1 MFDAIITS
9 INIIPFYHSNT
20 RNCYYNKD
28 EERRNKKIMMMM
40 NAKQLAEK
48 ACTFL
53 SASTDPYHAVRNA
66 IAILEAA
73 GFRRI
78 VPHQPDISPTS
89 TILPGGKYY
98 YTVQSSTLVA
108 FAVGSKVVATSG
120 TANSSRFGFQ
130 IIGGHTDSPNI
141 RIKPKSQKLPKK
153 ANTTQLSVECYGGGL
168 WHTWFD
174 RDLSIS
180 GKVMVRSPKGS
191 TTGTTISQRLVQ
203 FKDPLARVST
213 LCIHLQTPTE
223 REAFKVNKEDH
234 TSPIIATTPTTDG
247 GQDMIAATLL
257 EQITT
262 SHDSWLHGQEPMLL
276 QRIASELNIDV
287 TQIADYDLSLYDIQ
301 PATIGGMQQEFI
313 YSGRL
318 DNLATV
324 FNAVTA
330 LSLQN
335 IEESSDVSM
344 IVCFDHEEVGSV
356 SANGAGSPV
365 LQEAVQSVSA
375 SLGNTTPIQHSSSI
389 QKSFCLSID
398 QAHAVHPNYMSK
410 HDPMHSPM
418 MNGGVVV
425 KSNANQR
432 YATNSLTG
440 FVIREL
446 GRICQVPI
454 QEFSVRNDCP
464 CGSTIGPTISA
475 LTGIRTVDA
484 GMPQLSM
491 HSCREVMGVQDLYYG
506 LQLMSGFFQH
516 FRTIDDNIEKTIT

>member
-1 MFDAIITS
+1 
-9 INIIPFYHSNT
+9 
-20 RNCYYNKD
+20 
-28 EERRNKKIMMMM
+28 M
-40 NAKQLAEK
+40 NPKQLAEK

-53 SASTDPYHAVRNA
+53 SASTDPYHAVQNA

-78 VPHQPDISPTS
+78 VPHQPNISPTK

-120 TANSSRFGFQ
+120 TDIGSRFGFQ

-141 RIKPKSQKLPKK
+141 RVKPKSQKLPKK

-180 GKVMVRSPKGS
+180 GKVMVRSPSG
-191 TTGTTISQRLVQ
+191 TTTISQRLVQ

-213 LCIHLQTPTE
+213 LCIHLQTSTE
-223 REAFKVNKEDH
+223 REAFQVNKEDH
-234 TSPIIATTPTTDG
+234 TSPIIATTPTTITGTPTTDG
-247 GQDMIAATLL
+247 SQDMIAASVL
-257 EQITT
+257 EQITM
-262 SHDSWLHGQEPMLL
+262 SHDSWLQGQEPMLL

-301 PATIGGMQQEFI
+301 PAAIGGMQQEFI

-335 IEESSDVSM
+335 IEELSDVSM

-365 LQEAVQSVSA
+365 LQEAVQYVSA
-375 SLGNTTPIQHSSSI
+375 SLGNTTPMQHASSI

-418 MNGGVVV
+418 MNGGIVV

-446 GRICQVPI
+446 GRICQVPV
-454 QEFSVRNDCP
+454 QEFS
-464 CGSTIGPTISA
+464 G
-475 LTGIRTVDA
+475 
-484 GMPQLSM
+484 
-491 HSCREVMGVQDLYYG
+491 
-506 LQLMSGFFQH
+506 
-516 FRTIDDNIEKTIT
+516 K

>member
-1 MFDAIITS
+1 
-9 INIIPFYHSNT
+9 
-20 RNCYYNKD
+20 
-28 EERRNKKIMMMM
+28 MM

-53 SASTDPYHAVRNA
+53 SASTDPYHAVQNS
-66 IAILEAA
+66 IKILEAA

-78 VPHQPDISPTS
+78 APFSSDTS
-89 TILPGGKYY
+89 TNGTTTTTTETTPSTLHAGGKYY

-108 FAVGSKVVATSG
+108 FAVGSKLVSATS
-120 TANSSRFGFQ
+120 NFGFH

-141 RIKPKSQKLPKK
+141 RIKPKSQKMPKK

-180 GKVMVRSPKGS
+180 GKVLVRSS
-191 TTGTTISQRLVQ
+191 SSDTAIAQRLVQ
-203 FKDPLARVST
+203 FKEPIARVST
-213 LCIHLQTPTE
+213 LCIHLETPAE
-223 REAFKVNKEDH
+223 REAFKVNREDH
-234 TSPIIATTPTTDG
+234 TSPIIATTTANTTSDTG
-247 GQDMIAATLL
+247 GKEIIASSVL
-257 EQITT
+257 EQI
-262 SHDSWLHGQEPMLL
+262 SNSNDSWLQGQEPLLL
-276 QRIASELNIDV
+276 QRIASELNVNV

-301 PATIGGMQQEFI
+301 PATIGGIQKEFI

-330 LSLQN
+330 LSLLDVN
-335 IEESSDVSM
+335 ESSDVSM
-344 IVCFDHEEVGSV
+344 VVCFDHEEVGSV

-365 LQEAVQSVSA
+365 LHEAVKFVSA
-375 SLGNTTPIQHSSSI
+375 SLGNTTSLQHSSSI

-410 HDPMHSPM
+410 HDPVHSPM
-418 MNGGVVV
+418 MNGGIVV

-440 FVIREL
+440 FVMREL
-446 GRICQVPI
+446 GRICSVPI
-454 QEFSVRNDCP
+454 QEFSGTCE
-464 CGSTIGPTISA
+464 ISYLLA
-475 LTGIRTVDA
+475 LDKKLESV
-484 GMPQLSM
+484 
-491 HSCREVMGVQDLYYG
+491 
-506 LQLMSGFFQH
+506 LQLVCES
-516 FRTIDDNIEKTIT
+516 N

>member
-1 MFDAIITS
+1 
-9 INIIPFYHSNT
+9 
-20 RNCYYNKD
+20 
-28 EERRNKKIMMMM
+28 MMM

-53 SASTDPYHAVRNA
+53 SASTDPYHAVQNS
-66 IAILEAA
+66 IKILEAA

-78 VPHQPDISPTS
+78 TPFHDTAVTTTTATTLH
-89 TILPGGKYY
+89 PGGKYY
-98 YTVQSSTLVA
+98 YTVQSSTFVA
-108 FAVGSKVVATSG
+108 FAVGSKIVPSTS
-120 TANSSRFGFQ
+120 SFGFH

-141 RIKPKSQKLPKK
+141 RIKPKSQKVPKK

-180 GKVMVRSPKGS
+180 GKVLIRSS
-191 TTGTTISQRLVQ
+191 TDTTISQRLVQ
-203 FKDPLARVST
+203 FKEPIARVST
-213 LCIHLQTPTE
+213 LCIHLQTPAE

-234 TSPIIATTPTTDG
+234 TSPIIATTPNTTNIDG
-247 GQDMIAATLL
+247 GEQEMIASSVL
-257 EQITT
+257 EQITN
-262 SHDSWLHGQEPMLL
+262 SNDPWLQGQEPMLL
-276 QRIASELNIDV
+276 QRIASELNVTV
-287 TQIADYDLSLYDIQ
+287 TQIADYDLSLYDVQ
-301 PATIGGMQQEFI
+301 PSTIGGIQQEFL

-330 LSLQN
+330 LSLQDV
-335 IEESSDVSM
+335 EESSDVSM

-365 LQEAVQSVSA
+365 LLEAVNYVSA
-375 SLGNTTPIQHSSSI
+375 SLGNTTSIQHSSSI

-410 HDPMHSPM
+410 HDPIHSPM
-418 MNGGVVV
+418 MNGGIVV

-446 GRICQVPI
+446 GRTCNVPI
-454 QEFSVRNDCP
+454 QEFS
-464 CGSTIGPTISA
+464 GT
-475 LTGIRTVDA
+475 
-484 GMPQLSM
+484 
-491 HSCREVMGVQDLYYG
+491 
-506 LQLMSGFFQH
+506 
-516 FRTIDDNIEKTIT
+516 

>member
-1 MFDAIITS
+1 
-9 INIIPFYHSNT
+9 
-20 RNCYYNKD
+20 
-28 EERRNKKIMMMM
+28 MM

-53 SASTDPYHAVRNA
+53 SASTDPYHAVQNS
-66 IAILEAA
+66 IKILEAA

-78 VPHQPDISPTS
+78 IPIGDNHINETATTTPS
-89 TILPGGKYY
+89 TLHPGGKYY

-108 FAVGSKVVATSG
+108 FAVGSKIMTSTGTVVTKSG
-120 TANSSRFGFQ
+120 NFGFH

-141 RIKPKSQKLPKK
+141 RIKPKSQKVPKK

-180 GKVMVRSPKGS
+180 GKVLIRS
-191 TTGTTISQRLVQ
+191 TTDTSIAQRLVQ
-203 FKDPLARVST
+203 FKEPIARVST
-213 LCIHLQTPTE
+213 LCIHLQTPVE
-223 REAFKVNKEDH
+223 REAFKINKEDH
-234 TSPIIATTPTTDG
+234 TSPIIASTTTNIDG
-247 GQDMIAATLL
+247 GKEMIASSVL
-257 EQITT
+257 EQITN
-262 SHDSWLHGQEPMLL
+262 SNDHWLQGQEPMLL
-276 QRIASELNIDV
+276 QRIAAELNVNV

-301 PATIGGMQQEFI
+301 PSTIGGIQQEFI

-330 LSLQN
+330 LSLQDVN
-335 IEESSDVSM
+335 ESSDVSM

-365 LQEAVQSVSA
+365 LQEAVQYVST
-375 SLGNTTPIQHSSSI
+375 SLGNATSIQHSSSI

-410 HDPMHSPM
+410 HDPIHSPM
-418 MNGGVVV
+418 MNGGIVV

-446 GRICQVPI
+446 GRICNVPI
-454 QEFSVRNDCP
+454 QEFS
-464 CGSTIGPTISA
+464 GT
-475 LTGIRTVDA
+475 
-484 GMPQLSM
+484 
-491 HSCREVMGVQDLYYG
+491 
-506 LQLMSGFFQH
+506 
-516 FRTIDDNIEKTIT
+516 

>member
-1 MFDAIITS
+1 
-9 INIIPFYHSNT
+9 
-20 RNCYYNKD
+20 
-28 EERRNKKIMMMM
+28 MMM

-53 SASTDPYHAVRNA
+53 SASTDPYHAVQNS
-66 IAILEAA
+66 IKILEAA

-78 VPHQPDISPTS
+78 VPFGGDNNNTTGTTVTTTDGATTPS
-89 TILPGGKYY
+89 TICPGGKYY

-108 FAVGSKVVATSG
+108 FAVGSKVVPS
-120 TANSSRFGFQ
+120 NSNFGFH

-141 RIKPKSQKLPKK
+141 RIKPKSQKVPKK

-180 GKVMVRSPKGS
+180 GKVLLRSSS
-191 TTGTTISQRLVQ
+191 TTPGSSNMITQRLIQ
-203 FKDPLARVST
+203 FKEPIARVST

-223 REAFKVNKEDH
+223 REAFKINKEDH
-234 TSPIIATTPTTDG
+234 TSPIIATTATTSDNEG
-247 GQDMIAATLL
+247 KEIIASSVL
-257 EQITT
+257 EQITN
-262 SHDSWLHGQEPMLL
+262 SNDPWLQGQEPMLL
-276 QRIASELNIDV
+276 QRIASELNVNV

-301 PATIGGMQQEFI
+301 PSTIGGIQQEFI

-335 IEESSDVSM
+335 LEESSDVAM
-344 IVCFDHEEVGSV
+344 VVCFDHEEVGSV

-365 LQEAVQSVSA
+365 LHEAVQYVST
-375 SLGNTTPIQHSSSI
+375 SLGNATSIQHSTSI

-410 HDPMHSPM
+410 HDPIHSPM
-418 MNGGVVV
+418 MNGGIVV

-446 GRICQVPI
+446 GRICNVPI
-454 QEFSVRNDCP
+454 QEFS
-464 CGSTIGPTISA
+464 GT
-475 LTGIRTVDA
+475 
-484 GMPQLSM
+484 
-491 HSCREVMGVQDLYYG
+491 
-506 LQLMSGFFQH
+506 
-516 FRTIDDNIEKTIT
+516 

>member
-1 MFDAIITS
+1 
-9 INIIPFYHSNT
+9 
-20 RNCYYNKD
+20 
-28 EERRNKKIMMMM
+28 MM

-53 SASTDPYHAVRNA
+53 SASTDPYHAVQNS
-66 IAILEAA
+66 ITILEAA
-73 GFRRI
+73 GFRHI
-78 VPHQPDISPTS
+78 IPFSETAAA
-89 TILPGGKYY
+89 TTLYPGGKYY

-108 FAVGSKVVATSG
+108 FAVGSKIIPSTS
-120 TANSSRFGFQ
+120 NFGFH

-141 RIKPKSQKLPKK
+141 RIKPKSQKVPKK

-180 GKVMVRSPKGS
+180 GKVLIRSS
-191 TTGTTISQRLVQ
+191 TDATIAQRLIQ
-203 FKDPLARVST
+203 FKEPIARVST

-223 REAFKVNKEDH
+223 REAFQINKEDH
-234 TSPIIATTPTTDG
+234 TSPIIATTMNSNSVDK
-247 GQDMIAATLL
+247 DKEVIASSVL
-257 EQITT
+257 EQITN
-262 SHDSWLHGQEPMLL
+262 SNDSWLQGQEPMLL
-276 QRIASELNIDV
+276 QRIASELNVNV
-287 TQIADYDLSLYDIQ
+287 TQIADYDLSLYDIH
-301 PATIGGMQQEFI
+301 PSTIGGIQQDFI

-330 LSLQN
+330 LSLQDV
-335 IEESSDVSM
+335 EASSDVAM

-365 LQEAVQSVSA
+365 LQEAVQYVST
-375 SLGNTTPIQHSSSI
+375 SLGNATSIQHSSSI

-410 HDPMHSPM
+410 HDPIHSPM
-418 MNGGVVV
+418 MNGGIVV

-446 GRICQVPI
+446 GRVCNVPI
-454 QEFSVRNDCP
+454 QEFS
-464 CGSTIGPTISA
+464 GT
-475 LTGIRTVDA
+475 
-484 GMPQLSM
+484 
-491 HSCREVMGVQDLYYG
+491 
-506 LQLMSGFFQH
+506 
-516 FRTIDDNIEKTIT
+516 

>member
-1 MFDAIITS
+1 
-9 INIIPFYHSNT
+9 
-20 RNCYYNKD
+20 
-28 EERRNKKIMMMM
+28 MM

-53 SASTDPYHAVRNA
+53 SASTDPYHAVQNA

-78 VPHQPDISPTS
+78 VPHQPYISPT
-89 TILPGGKYY
+89 TKLLPGGKYY

-108 FAVGSKVVATSG
+108 FTVGSKVMVTSS
-120 TANSSRFGFQ
+120 TAMDSRFGFH
-130 IIGGHTDSPNI
+130 IIGGHTDSPNF
-141 RIKPKSQKLPKK
+141 RVKPKSQKLPKK

-180 GKVMVRSPKGS
+180 GKVMVRSPSGS
-191 TTGTTISQRLVQ
+191 TTDSTTGTGTTISQRLVQ

-213 LCIHLQTPTE
+213 LCIHLQTPAE
-223 REAFKVNKEDH
+223 REAFKVNREDH
-234 TSPIIATTPTTDG
+234 TSPIIATTPTAG
-247 GQDMIAATLL
+247 GNQDTIAAALL
-257 EQITT
+257 EQITA
-262 SHDSWLHGQEPMLL
+262 SQDSWLQGQEPMLL

-365 LQEAVQSVSA
+365 LQEAVQYVGA
-375 SLGNTTPIQHSSSI
+375 SLGNTTHIQHSSSI

-410 HDPMHSPM
+410 HDPMHSPV
-418 MNGGVVV
+418 MNGGMVV

-446 GRICQVPI
+446 GRICQVPV
-454 QEFSVRNDCP
+454 QEFS
-464 CGSTIGPTISA
+464 G
-475 LTGIRTVDA
+475 
-484 GMPQLSM
+484 
-491 HSCREVMGVQDLYYG
+491 
-506 LQLMSGFFQH
+506 
-516 FRTIDDNIEKTIT
+516 K

>member
-1 MFDAIITS
+1 
-9 INIIPFYHSNT
+9 
-20 RNCYYNKD
+20 
-28 EERRNKKIMMMM
+28 MM

-53 SASTDPYHAVRNA
+53 SASTDPYHAVQNS
-66 IAILEAA
+66 IKILEAA

-78 VPHQPDISPTS
+78 APFSDSHTNGTTTTTTPS
-89 TILPGGKYY
+89 TLNPGGKYY

-108 FAVGSKVVATSG
+108 FAVGSKIVTTTS
-120 TANSSRFGFQ
+120 NFGFH

-141 RIKPKSQKLPKK
+141 RIKPKSQKVPKK

-180 GKVMVRSPKGS
+180 GKVLIRSS
-191 TTGTTISQRLVQ
+191 SDATIAQRLVQ
-203 FKDPLARVST
+203 FKEPIARVST

-234 TSPIIATTPTTDG
+234 TSPIIATTNSMSLDG
-247 GQDMIAATLL
+247 GKEVIASSVL
-257 EQITT
+257 EQITN
-262 SHDSWLHGQEPMLL
+262 SSDSWLQGQEPMLL
-276 QRIASELNIDV
+276 QRIASELNINV

-301 PATIGGMQQEFI
+301 PSTIGGIQQEFI

-330 LSLQN
+330 LSLQDV
-335 IEESSDVSM
+335 EDSSDVSM

-365 LQEAVQSVSA
+365 LQEAVQYVSA
-375 SLGNTTPIQHSSSI
+375 SLGNTTPLQHSSSI

-410 HDPMHSPM
+410 HDPIHSPM
-418 MNGGVVV
+418 MNGGIVV

-446 GRICQVPI
+446 GRICSVPI
-454 QEFSVRNDCP
+454 QEFS
-464 CGSTIGPTISA
+464 GT
-475 LTGIRTVDA
+475 
-484 GMPQLSM
+484 
-491 HSCREVMGVQDLYYG
+491 
-506 LQLMSGFFQH
+506 
-516 FRTIDDNIEKTIT
+516 